1 MSNTQIGKSKRILVV
16 DDEPEIRQALGLRLS
31 AAGYDVLSA
40 GDGYQ
45 GTQLAITEQPDA
57 IVLDIGLPAGD
68 GHTVAERLRANPRT
82 VGIPVIY
89 LTARTSPADAR
100 KARESGAFGYLI
112 KPYPPQVLLSMI
124 LKAVNEPSA
133 GHESRV

>member
-1 MSNTQIGKSKRILVV
+1 MSSTRIGKLKRILVV
-16 DDEPEIRQALGLRLS
+16 DDEPEIRQALGLRLT
-31 AAGYDVLSA
+31 AAGYDVLAA
-40 GDGYQ
+40 GDGHM

-68 GHTVAERLRANPRT
+68 GHTVAERLRAHPRT

-89 LTARTSPADAR
+89 LTARTSPVDAR

-124 LKAVNEPSA
+124 LKAVNEPAA
-133 GHESRV
+133 GFEPHA

>member
-1 MSNTQIGKSKRILVV
+1 MSKMGIVKAKRVLVV
-16 DDEPEIRQALGLRLS
+16 DDEPEIRAALGLRLT
-31 AAGYDVLSA
+31 AAGYDVLAA
-40 GDGYQ
+40 GDGHM

-68 GHTVAERLRANPRT
+68 GHTVAERLRAHPRT

-89 LTARTSPADAR
+89 LTARTSPVDAR

-112 KPYPPQVLLSMI
+112 KPYPPQVLLSM
-124 LKAVNEPSA
+124 LSKAVSESGANFEPVA
-133 GHESRV
+133 